1 MYDFDCVE
9 KVQRSLDQFDLVL
22 QALLF
27 LARAPF
33 DPVLAIR
40 CKPPAWQ
47 PRQACCSFALFSAL
61 HQFLFQ
67 MKDFC
72 TLSAY
77 CLMHSNGRYC
87 EYYYAAQTVYWR
99 KFMFIVC
106 TFKISKGEELELWS
120 TQKPSPMYYPVRSQ
134 MWAEY
139 VSCEGGGRGR
149 TICHHWVS
157 RARCL
162 CITSLCGKLSSSAIW
177 EIFFQSCQLS
187 WNLISVTVI
196 NFAIVTEFA

>member
-1 MYDFDCVE
+1 MISTWKGAEIIGSIWPCIAGSVILGTSTIRPCSCN
-9 KVQRSLDQFDLVL
+9 KMQTSSLTATAGLL
-22 QALLF
+22 Q
-27 LARAPF
+27 
-33 DPVLAIR
+33 
-40 CKPPAWQ
+40 
-47 PRQACCSFALFSAL
+47 CCSFSLFSAL

-77 CLMHSNGRYC
+77 CLMHSNVRYC

-120 TQKPSPMYYPVRSQ
+120 TQKPSTMYYPVRSQ

-177 EIFFQSCQLS
+177 EIFFQRCQLY
-187 WNLISVTVI
+187 WNLISVTVM

>member
-40 CKPPAWQ
+40 CKPLAWQ
-47 PRQACCSFALFSAL
+47 SRQACCSFTLFSAL